1 MGASGSDK
9 TEIRISETGSTAG
22 YKALAIVPGQWAILV
37 GAYKIQ
43 PEGLT
48 VRGVVCLQGG
58 RLPFAIFVGTE

>member
-1 MGASGSDK
+1 MFFYATSHHDVDDV
-9 TEIRISETGSTAG
+9 TLRVA
-22 YKALAIVPGQWAILV
+22 
-37 GAYKIQ
+37 